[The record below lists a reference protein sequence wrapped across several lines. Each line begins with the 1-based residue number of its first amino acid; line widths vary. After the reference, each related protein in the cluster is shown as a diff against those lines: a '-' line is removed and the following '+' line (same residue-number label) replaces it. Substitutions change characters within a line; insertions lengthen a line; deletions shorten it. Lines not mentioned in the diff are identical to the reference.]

1 MIPAPLEPS
10 ALVARL
16 ASGPADATTVL
27 TPNARLVQALQSEI
41 DRRQV
46 AAGRRAWEAP
56 DILPFARFVER
67 CHEDALFADGGGE
80 LPALVSPAESQL
92 LWEEAIHAGTWRE
105 RVLSVPATAA
115 LARDAWD
122 LAHAWRIEGAIEAAH
137 GNEDAEAFAAWSA
150 HYRRR
155 TRREN
160 LVDAAR
166 LPALVADGFAR
177 GTARPPG
184 TIVLYGFDLVTP
196 QQEDFLAACARAG
209 VRVERCAGP
218 RVASQVRRLAF
229 DSPRS
234 ELEHAARWARAR
246 LERAAPGEAPRIAV
260 VVPEL
265 GARRAEVARI
275 FARVLDPSDAA
286 AEGGAQRF
294 NISLGTPLASY
305 ALVDAALDVL
315 ELCAAPLPFER
326 VSRILRSPF
335 IGGAQAE
342 RGARARLDAALRR
355 FAPAALS
362 LNRLRALVPE
372 AIGRRG
378 AACPSAL
385 AILDGLAGACRDDA
399 RAPAAEWARR
409 FTTLLASAEYQ
420 SLAKWRE
427 TLAEFAALGAVA
439 PPWSAM
445 EARSRLRR
453 LCADTTFQPASGE
466 APVQVLGILES
477 AGLAF
482 DHLWVSG
489 LTEEAWPIAAR
500 AHPLI
505 SPALQRRA
513 RIPGASVERSL
524 EVDAALTQAWR
535 AAAPEV
541 VFSSARADGDR
552 ELLPSPLIASI
563 EKISV
568 AQLAVADFATRR
580 RAL

>member
-92 LWEEAIHAGTWRE
+92 LWEEAIHAGAWRD

-315 ELCAAPLPFER
+315 ELCGAP
-326 VSRILRSPF
+326 
-335 IGGAQAE
+335 
-342 RGARARLDAALRR
+342 LDAALRR

-385 AILDGLAGACRDDA
+385 AILDGLAAACRDDA

-489 LTEEAWPIAAR
+489 LTEDAWPLAVR
-500 AHPLI
+500 PHPF
-505 SPALQRRA
+505 SAPALQRQA
-513 RIPGASVERSL
+513 GIPQASPERSL
-524 EVDAALTQAWR
+524 AIDAALTDAWR
-535 AAAPEV
+535 TAAPEV
-541 VFSSARADGDR
+541 IFTS
-552 ELLPSPLIASI
+552 
-563 EKISV
+563 
-568 AQLAVADFATRR
+568 
-580 RAL
+580 